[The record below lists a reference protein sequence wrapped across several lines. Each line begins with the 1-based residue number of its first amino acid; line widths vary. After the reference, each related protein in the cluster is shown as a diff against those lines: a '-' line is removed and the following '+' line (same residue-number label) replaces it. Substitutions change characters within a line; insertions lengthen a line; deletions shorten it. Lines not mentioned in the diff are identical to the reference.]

1 MLRKALL
8 IAILLVPVN
17 AAVAGAI
24 DFRLGNNMA
33 ELNYLSQVSS
43 FGYGGADIGFGA
55 LINEEDDIV
64 GTGYILV
71 SGSNTGDVRGLHFG
85 VGGKAYVGTLD
96 GPNGQLN
103 ADGGAI
109 AIGAR
114 LRYVFS
120 FSMPFAILGEFYY
133 APDVTSISDYDGLR
147 EYRLAAEFEVTPS
160 ARAYIGYRNL
170 EISLDNNADYEVDD
184 AGHIGVRFEF

>member
-1 MLRKALL
+1 MLRKVLL
-8 IAILLVPVN
+8 IAILFVPVN
-17 AAVAGAI
+17 TVIAGAI
-24 DFRLGNNMA
+24 DFRLGDNMA

-55 LINEEDDIV
+55 LINEDDDIM

-85 VGGKAYVGTLD
+85 VGAKGYIGTLD
-96 GPNGQLN
+96 GPNGQLD
-103 ADGGAI
+103 ADGGAV

-120 FSMPFAILGEFYY
+120 SSMPFAVLGEVYY
-133 APDVTSISDYDGLR
+133 APDVTSISDYDGLT
-147 EYRLAAEFEVTPS
+147 EYRLAAELEVTPS

-170 EISLDNNADYEVDD
+170 EVEFDNYADYEVDD
-184 AGHIGVRFEF
+184 AAHIGIRFEF